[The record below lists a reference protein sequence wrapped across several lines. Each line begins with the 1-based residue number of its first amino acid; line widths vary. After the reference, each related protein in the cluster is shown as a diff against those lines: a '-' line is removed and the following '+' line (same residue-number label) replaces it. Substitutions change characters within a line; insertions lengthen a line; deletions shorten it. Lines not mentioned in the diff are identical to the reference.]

1 VRLTGH
7 TGAVHYELVDGY
19 PMPAQFAGDPALEL
33 CNTWAGWETPPE
45 PGEPVDPRRDY
56 LADFDRFAVWTAY
69 VGLLGHADSERL
81 RALGRERPRLA
92 GRNLGDVWRL
102 RTALHD
108 AALDRTAT
116 DAFDTVAAYADRA
129 AGASRLTRDHD
140 GLAARQVDHA
150 IGVSLG
156 LLVTA
161 QAAERLLADPGSGTV
176 RACPGDDCGWLFLDP
191 RGRRRWCSMT
201 SCGNRAKV
209 RAHAARQS

>member
-1 VRLTGH
+1 M
-7 TGAVHYELVDGY
+7 HYEIVDGY
-19 PMPAQFAGDPALEL
+19 AMPAHFAGDPALEL

-45 PGEPVDPRRDY
+45 PGAPVDPRRDY
-56 LADFDRFAVWTAY
+56 LADFDRFAVWTAH
-69 VGLLGHADSERL
+69 VGLLGHGDSERL

-92 GRNLGDVWRL
+92 GRSLHDVWRL

-108 AALDRTAT
+108 AALDRADTG
-116 DAFDTVAAYADRA
+116 AFEIVAAYADKA
-129 AGASRLTRDHD
+129 AGASRLTRDDD

-176 RACPGDDCGWLFLDP
+176 RACPGAGCGWLFLDP